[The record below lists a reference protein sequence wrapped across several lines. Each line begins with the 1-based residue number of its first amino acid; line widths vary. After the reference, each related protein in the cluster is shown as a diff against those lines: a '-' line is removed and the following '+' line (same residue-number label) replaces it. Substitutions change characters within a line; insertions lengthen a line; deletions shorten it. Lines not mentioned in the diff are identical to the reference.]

1 MPRHEAYDD
10 VGAATAIRSLDK
22 SAIIEMKSS
31 FQWTV
36 GYSDGREKGKTDC
49 AHCVSGGSF
58 RIPPLPCIIPV
69 LEFH

>member
-49 AHCVSGGSF
+49 AH
-58 RIPPLPCIIPV
+58 
-69 LEFH
+69 